1 MKSKLVPLVVAAAT
15 VLAAAPLTIPTSL
28 SATTS
33 AYAAQAAEAEGTIK
47 GMDPASGTVKIDH
60 GPVQSLGW
68 PAMTMDFQVENKSLL
83 EGVKPGQSVTFTL
96 EQKKGRYVIT
106 GIRAR

>member
-1 MKSKLVPLVVAAAT
+1 MKNKLVPFIIAAT
-15 VLAAAPLTIPTSL
+15 TALAAVPITIPSGL
-28 SATTS
+28 SPIAS

-47 GMDPASGTVKIDH
+47 GIDPASGTVKIDH

-68 PAMTMDFQVENKSLL
+68 PAMTMDFQVENKALL
-83 EGVKPGQSVTFTL
+83 ERVKPGQSVTFTL

-106 GIRAR
+106 DIKAR